1 MGELVN
7 ETETDAHFS
16 PKVSIDTAL
25 LLSPKLPF
33 RKARTTCELV
43 VTVIGEEGMLIS
55 LCSP

>member
-33 RKARTTCELV
+33 RKARTT
-43 VTVIGEEGMLIS
+43 
-55 LCSP
+55 